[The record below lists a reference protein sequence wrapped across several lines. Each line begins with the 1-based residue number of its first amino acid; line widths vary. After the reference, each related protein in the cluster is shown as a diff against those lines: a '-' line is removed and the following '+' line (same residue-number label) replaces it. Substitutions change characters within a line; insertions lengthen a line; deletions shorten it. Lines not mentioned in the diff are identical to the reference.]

1 MFGTNKYKK
10 IKTLKF
16 NSDNERKR
24 FFAIKKYYQA
34 KNSKS
39 MHLKT
44 TKSKTSTNKRK

>member
-24 FFAIKKYYQA
+24 FFAIKKYYQE
-34 KNSKS
+34 KNSKTI
-39 MHLKT
+39 HLKH
-44 TKSKTSTNKRK
+44 TKPISSKFKRK